1 MEYST
6 VEARFSLPPMRQ
18 ENLRDEQIE
27 QLLWAA
33 FSPHRCV
40 VRFVEPS
47 ERNAIRRVTIKVF
60 VWTGARADE
69 REFEVGGVPVDTLR
83 APTALAEYVNEV
95 RRHLQQRRVVFGSLS
110 FSQSLAHVRE
120 IKSRPVQQT
129 DQRSSPR

>member
-1 MEYST
+1 MEYPT
-6 VEARFSLPPMRQ
+6 VEARFSMPPVRQ
-18 ENLRDEQIE
+18 ESLRDEQIE

-40 VRFVEPS
+40 VRFVEGS
-47 ERNAIRRVTIKVF
+47 ERNVVRRVTIKVF

-83 APTALAEYVNEV
+83 APNALAEYVNEV

-110 FSQSLAHVRE
+110 FSQSLAHVRDV
-120 IKSRPVQQT
+120 STAHR
-129 DQRSSPR
+129 